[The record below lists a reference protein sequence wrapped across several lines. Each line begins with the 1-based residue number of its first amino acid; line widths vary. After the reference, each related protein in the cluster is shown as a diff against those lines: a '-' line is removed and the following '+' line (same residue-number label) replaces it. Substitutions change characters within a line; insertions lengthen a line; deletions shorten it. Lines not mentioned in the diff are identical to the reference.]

1 MDLVYVSEVLTY
13 GGFFRNHQYRDYEQP
28 WNSDYFNGGR
38 STRNHC
44 RRQHQEQRQLSKDNC
59 HLCRESKRR
68 SLAAYIRGKSR
79 RNSCQEIHEEEE
91 EQDIVNTRTEN
102 DHEQVPEDENE
113 NCSTFD
119 ESKKPKKNDTSKNV
133 SDDRTLHNMNR
144 V

>member
-1 MDLVYVSEVLTY
+1 MEKYVY
-13 GGFFRNHQYRDYEQP
+13 FA
-28 WNSDYFNGGR
+28 GR